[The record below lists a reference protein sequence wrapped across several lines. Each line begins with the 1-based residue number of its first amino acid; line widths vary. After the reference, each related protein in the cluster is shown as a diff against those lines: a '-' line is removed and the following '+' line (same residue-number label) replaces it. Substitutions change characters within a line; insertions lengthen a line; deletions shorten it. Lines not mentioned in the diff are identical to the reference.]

1 MESRALR
8 RPPQHG
14 SVYHSLPVGPTA
26 HTLMQPPGGST
37 HSPGALVVKEEDKE
51 ELLSSLGL
59 FLLSQLQHIQR
70 GNRDGD
76 TIVQEALPG
85 HLGVDDL
92 EAGKKVALS
101 CGWRG

>member
-1 MESRALR
+1 MY
-8 RPPQHG
+8 PQHV
-14 SVYHSLPVGPTA
+14 SIRTA
-26 HTLMQPPGGST
+26 SQSGFPACILAHPPSGST

-51 ELLSSLGL
+51 ELFSGLGL
-59 FLLSQLQHIQR
+59 FLLTQLQHIQW

-92 EAGKKVALS
+92 EAEG
-101 CGWRG
+101 RGVSKGRTG